1 MSAVSTSSTSRQAA
15 ALLAFAAASTSS
27 AAAESTSAA
36 AMDAESDDGEPKLEI
51 VDEPM
56 SEEGGSDFSGKSFPP
71 LPQPNSNAAF
81 RKSVSYDGSESS
93 SGTTAAVARR
103 MRSIVEE
110 TNANEAIESLL
121 MLGREP
127 VVSPQS
133 REVTCWLVEEYL
145 LQMMMCST

>member
-1 MSAVSTSSTSRQAA
+1 MSAATTSCSNRRMAIAAPSTTAA
-15 ALLAFAAASTSS
+15 ADLSS
-27 AAAESTSAA
+27 SVA
-36 AMDAESDDGEPKLEI
+36 AMDTESDDGEPKLEI

-56 SEEGGSDFSGKSFPP
+56 AVDVKTEVSVSVKSSFPP
-71 LPQPNSNAAF
+71 PPPIPGNFVAF
-81 RKSVSYDGSESS
+81 RKSVSYDGSGINAAES
-93 SGTTAAVARR
+93 ARR

-133 REVTCWLVEEYL
+133 REVSFPDLKSEINFN
-145 LQMMMCST
+145 